1 MSNGK
6 FKYIAIDFRGQYKYD
21 DHKLNL
27 KELLNTGKF
36 KVKKRRGN
44 FQSVTKMFSVNYT
57 IVITTEYNVLK

>member
-6 FKYIAIDFRGQYKYD
+6 FKYIAIDVRGQYKYD

-36 KVKKRRGN
+36 KVKKRGN
-44 FQSVTKMFSVNYT
+44 FQSVTKMFSVNHT
-57 IVITTEYNVLK
+57 IVITMEYNVLK